1 MVAEIPVGAVG
12 GKRVAFTAFKK
23 LILAGLKFETVFH
36 RNFSATSNS
45 ILKLTACGRS
55 TIGPDWKGG
64 DTKGIKGNS
73 QSDLGNLHFV
83 KFEGSNKSS

>member
-1 MVAEIPVGAVG
+1 MVVEISYDVVG
-12 GKRVAFTAFKK
+12 GKRVAFTAFEK

-64 DTKGIKGNS
+64 DAKGIKGNS
-73 QSDLGNLHFV
+73 HSNLGHLHFV
-83 KFEGSNKSS
+83 KFEGSNKTS